1 MAPARTEED
10 MSKQDRH
17 PEAPREAGET
27 RTEAAFAALRA
38 DIIKGSRQPGERL
51 RIERLKE
58 LYGIGPTPLRE
69 ALQRLCAEGLVVAQ
83 GNRGFSV
90 AGLDP
95 QEFSDLNTARIE
107 IEKVALAFS
116 LSRGNEDWEGEV
128 AAAAWRM
135 QKADRALKDGTG
147 SLEAWE
153 RANTAFHHAMVAA
166 CGSEWIL
173 RIRAML
179 NDQYARFRR
188 AAVGLHR
195 DERDLALEHAAIA
208 DAVLAR
214 NVELACRL
222 TERHYRAT
230 EAAFD
235 NRPAPRAP

>member
-1 MAPARTEED
+1 MSDLRSFSPSPAE
-10 MSKQDRH
+10 SLSS
-17 PEAPREAGET
+17 ASAAGET

-38 DIIKGSRQPGERL
+38 DIMSGSRQPGERL

-95 QEFSDLNTARIE
+95 QEFGDLNTARIE
-107 IEKVALAFS
+107 IEKAALR
-116 LSRGNEDWEGEV
+116 LSISNGDEEWEGAV
-128 AAAAWRM
+128 AAAAWKMRR
-135 QKADRALKDGTG
+135 ADEALRDGSG

-153 RANTAFHHAMVAA
+153 RANTVFHHAMIEA
-166 CGSEWIL
+166 CGSKWVL

-188 AAVGLHR
+188 AAVGRRR
-195 DERDLALEHAAIA
+195 DERDLAAEHAAIA
-208 DAVLAR
+208 NAVLSHDID
-214 NVELACRL
+214 LACRL
-222 TERHYRAT
+222 TEQHFRAT
-230 EAAFD
+230 EAALG
-235 NRPAPRAP
+235 AG